1 MLDRRDRAYLRIIVD
16 VPRPGGHTRSSYR
29 GEDNDGWLSRL
40 CFRNSGLKEST
51 DACVRKLL
59 SSWVRSW

>member
-29 GEDNDGWLSRL
+29 GEDNDGWVVEVV
-40 CFRNSGLKEST
+40 FPKFGTEG
-51 DACVRKLL
+51 VH
-59 SSWVRSW
+59 